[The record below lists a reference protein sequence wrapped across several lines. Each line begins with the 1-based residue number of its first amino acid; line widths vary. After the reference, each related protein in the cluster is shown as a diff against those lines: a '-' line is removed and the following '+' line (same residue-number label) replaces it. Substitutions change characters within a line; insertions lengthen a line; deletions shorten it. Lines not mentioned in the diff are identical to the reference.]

1 MPAHSSTTFHAT
13 LPTPLPLL
21 LSSPF
26 SFCFLQS
33 FAVLQLLLALA
44 LVHQLSQWFH
54 RCRHGA
60 RYIAVYRR
68 QQIRICHLRA
78 LLLCQLQRLLLLRF
92 PCLRGQHLP
101 VMPLVHRAAYA
112 SSSQHTAQCPSRRQ
126 PPTTVRRNPHLT
138 PRTDIRRIAPRVH
151 ALTEALECV
160 LKHSVA
166 CGIHTR
172 ARLVLVPAH
181 RLPPSSART
190 FPSARERCAFTV
202 PSLNPVAR
210 AISP

>member
-33 FAVLQLLLALA
+33 FAVLQLLLALALALA

-112 SSSQHTAQCPSRRQ
+112 SSRSEEHTSELQSHVNLVCR
-126 PPTTVRRNPHLT
+126 L
-138 PRTDIRRIAPRVH
+138 
-151 ALTEALECV
+151 LLE
-160 LKHSVA
+160 KKK
-166 CGIHTR
+166 
-172 ARLVLVPAH
+172 
-181 RLPPSSART
+181 
-190 FPSARERCAFTV
+190 
-202 PSLNPVAR
+202 
-210 AISP
+210 